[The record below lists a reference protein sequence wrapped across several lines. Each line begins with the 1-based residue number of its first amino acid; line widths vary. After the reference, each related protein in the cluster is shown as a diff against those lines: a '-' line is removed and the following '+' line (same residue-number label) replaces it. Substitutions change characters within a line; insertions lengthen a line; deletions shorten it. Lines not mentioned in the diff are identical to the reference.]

1 VLSAGAR
8 APSAAGAAGAR
19 GRAEEMFE
27 MDEEGGEEERRRRM
41 EAACDRAWEM
51 ALASADAGA
60 VSGPGAEAEGAAKK
74 KTGRKH
80 KQVLVTWG

>member
-1 VLSAGAR
+1 
-8 APSAAGAAGAR
+8 
-19 GRAEEMFE
+19 MFE

-60 VSGPGAEAEGAAKK
+60 VSGAGTEAAGAAKK
-74 KTGRKH
+74 KSGRKH
-80 KQVLVTWG
+80 KQVLMTWG